1 LLCSKLDARWP
12 NVGAYSHARQRQGG
26 FKGQGRNR
34 GSLQDRGA
42 MLGLAH
48 TPSVIALGCL
58 DEGDE
63 RGEGLG
69 LLLELTWLRARY
81 RYCDEVELKR

>member
-1 LLCSKLDARWP
+1 MESCKAEARVLGDG
-12 NVGAYSHARQRQGG
+12 VGTEVLY
-26 FKGQGRNR
+26 KT
-34 GSLQDRGA
+34 GA

-63 RGEGLG
+63 RGEG
-69 LLLELTWLRARY
+69 
-81 RYCDEVELKR
+81 